1 MYCGWFDGLLV
12 GQSGTGASGLTVL
25 GGLHWKP
32 ATNIVSPAAPAR
44 PFAWPPVLLPVC
56 AVPQADTPR
65 PSAAPPTARPVKVRK
80 FRRLGVQ
87 LVRQSP
93 PLPAICGDGSI

>member
-12 GQSGTGASGLTVL
+12 GQSGTGASGLKVL

-44 PFAWPPVLLPVC
+44 PFAWPALLPVC

-65 PSAAPPTARPVKVRK
+65 PRAAPPRARPVKVRK
-80 FRRLGVQ
+80 FRRLGVHVV
-87 LVRQSP
+87 LQSA
-93 PLPAICGDGSI
+93 PLPAVSIDGSM

>member
-12 GQSGTGASGLTVL
+12 GQSGTGASGLKVL

-44 PFAWPPVLLPVC
+44 PFAWPALLPVC
-56 AVPQADTPR
+56 AVPQADAPR
-65 PSAAPPTARPVKVRK
+65 PRAAPPRARPVKVRK
-80 FRRLGVQ
+80 RRRLEVQ
-87 LVRQSP
+87 LVP
-93 PLPAICGDGSI
+93 NWTPLPAICVDGSI